1 VSVVSDQPL
10 QRRAFLAGATGTV
23 AATSGCIGNLRNLVG
38 RDRTQQLSL
47 DIATLPASSDPYAAR
62 IANKLTENLERAGI
76 DAGPPEPMEPD
87 VLLRRILINQD
98 FDLYVLQYPSEGDPG
113 ELRSMLYSA
122 FGEEAGW
129 QNPFGFSNLEMDDR
143 LDTQRAAEPDARAD
157 AVRETQK
164 QVVREQP
171 FTVIAFPDYISGIR
185 TDRFTGWSPGGVPD
199 PSDYFELRSTGETD
213 ELSLLL
219 QDPRATKN
227 RNPIAVEHRN
237 RGVVT
242 SLFYDPLVR
251 SLDGNP
257 TPWLAESVEWEG
269 TEVLTATVR
278 LREADWHDGES
289 LTPSDVAF
297 TYEFLNDTSLGTF
310 ETPVPT
316 PWRRD
321 RVDLV
326 ESVEPRDD
334 RTLRLTF
341 ATSNIETAYRA
352 LEVVMLPEHV
362 WSERTNPADLAGVE
376 LAGQTT
382 EALVWANEE
391 PVGSGPLRFESAEPD
406 EQLRLVRFDDHF
418 LHRGDNA
425 GIPET
430 YADGVDFER
439 VHFEVAPSNDAAI
452 ELLENNNADA
462 STGGLRASIVPRIGR
477 NNDINLSITRGQS
490 FYHLGYNCRQA
501 PMSDPRFRR
510 TVARLIDRDY
520 LVSSVF
526 DGYAEATEV
535 PFTGEWTPVGLEWD
549 GTSEL
554 PFLGTDGELD
564 VTAAKNAFME
574 AGYQY
579 EDDKLVRRGEN

>member
-1 VSVVSDQPL
+1 MASDQPL

-38 RDRTQQLSL
+38 RDPAQQLSL
-47 DIATLPASSDPYAAR
+47 SIATLPASADPYAGR
-62 IANKLTENLERAGI
+62 IANHLTENLQRAGI

-87 VLLRRILINQD
+87 VLLRSILINQD

-122 FGEEAGW
+122 YGEEAGW

-143 LDTQRAAEPDARAD
+143 LDAQRAAEPDERID
-157 AVRETQK
+157 AVRETQR

-171 FTVIAFPDYISGIR
+171 FTVIAFPDHIAGIR
-185 TDRFTGWSPGGVPD
+185 TDRFTGWSPGGLPD
-199 PSDYFELRSTGETD
+199 PADYFELEPTGETD

-219 QDPRATKN
+219 QDPRVTKN

-237 RGVVT
+237 RGVIT

-251 SLDGNP
+251 NLDGRP
-257 TPWLAESVEWEG
+257 TPWLAESVEWDEAS
-269 TEVLTATVR
+269 TLTATVR
-278 LREADWHDGES
+278 LREAEWHDGES

-297 TYEFLNDTSLGTF
+297 TYEFLSDTSLGTF

-316 PWRRD
+316 TWRRD

-326 ESVEPRDD
+326 ESVEPQND
-334 RTLRLTF
+334 RTLELTF
-341 ATSNIETAYRA
+341 STNNINTASRA

-362 WSERTNPADLAGVE
+362 WSERTDPADLAGVE

-391 PVGSGPLRFESAEPD
+391 PVGSGPLQFESAES
-406 EQLRLVRFDDHF
+406 EEHLNLVRFEDHF
-418 LHRGDNA
+418 LHRGDSE
-425 GIPET
+425 GIPDP
-430 YADGVDFER
+430 YADGTGFER
-439 VHFEVAPSNDAAI
+439 VTFEVTPSDDAAV
-452 ELLENNNADA
+452 ELLENDDADA
-462 STGGLRASIVPRIGR
+462 SAGGLRASVVPRIGR
-477 NNDINLSITRGQS
+477 NSDISLSITRGQS
-490 FYHLGYNCRQA
+490 FYHIGYNCRQA

-510 TVARLIDRDY
+510 TVSRLIDREH
-520 LVSSVF
+520 LVSSAF
-526 DGYAEATEV
+526 GGYAEATEV
-535 PFTGEWTPVGLEWD
+535 PFTDEWTPEGLEWD
-549 GTSEL
+549 GTAEL

-579 EDDKLVRRGEN
+579 NDDELVRRGES